1 MKKFIVFFAFLLFN
15 VHAFAD
21 VIKSSVPY
29 SGDEKSPYGI
39 VTFENVPM
47 GTGQPSNKTLGST
60 IGMYWGNGLF
70 FVPGYLP
77 GYPTA
82 GVLWDR
88 VIDVNCK
95 KVVGGLYCDGST
107 LHNQQVGNRGEYIL
121 YRPVI
126 QDTPV
131 TVVEKQTSVIE
142 KPIIIKENSCSCKQL
157 PLVTKKIRE

>member
-1 MKKFIVFFAFLLFN
+1 MKKIIAFFAFLFFN
-15 VHAFAD
+15 SYAFAD
-21 VIKSSVPY
+21 VGTSSVPY
-29 SGDEKSPYGI
+29 GAVNQSPYGI
-39 VTFENVPM
+39 VTFKNIPM
-47 GTGQPSNKTLGST
+47 GTGQPSDKTFGST

-82 GVLWDR
+82 AVLWDR

-95 KVVGGLYCDGST
+95 KVVGGLSCDGSA
-107 LHNQQVGNRGEYIL
+107 LHDQQVANRGEYIL

-126 QDTPV
+126 QNPPV
-131 TVVEKQTSVIE
+131 KVIE
-142 KPIIIKENSCSCKQL
+142 KPIEKTIIIKDNSCSCKPL